1 VSLYALDVRG
11 PMKFRISHIAQ
22 GLDGLPGQ
30 PHHGKR
36 LLIAPG
42 ALNRLGFIKPPAEA
56 VLELLADAAARA
68 RCGPYPRGKNPFL
81 IRIFTLGR
89 PALGR
94 PASMLNRYGATTLP
108 AM

>member
-1 VSLYALDVRG
+1 
-11 PMKFRISHIAQ
+11 MNFRISHIAQ
-22 GLDGLPGQ
+22 GLDGVRGK

-42 ALNRLGFIKPPAEA
+42 ALNRLVFIKPPAEA

-68 RCGPYPRGKNPFL
+68 RCGPLQFCPSVLPYPRGKNPFL
-81 IRIFTLGR
+81 LRIFT
-89 PALGR
+89 LGR